1 MIITKIKVTN
11 FRNIKSLTWEPS
23 SQLNIIYG
31 NNGQGKTSLIEAM
44 WLFTGAK
51 SFTHTKD
58 KDLIKNDQQFYLLNC
73 WFKDGNQSASA
84 QIRYNGKKQVV
95 FNNVKYKNTV
105 ALMGKLCC
113 VVFAPNHLEFIKSS
127 PEKRRSFIDLAIS
140 QIDQNY
146 MRSVIEYLRALKQRN
161 SLLKAI
167 LHGRASSDM
176 LLDWDLVL
184 ARAGAK
190 IISRRLWYTDLLAK
204 TASKIYCNISNNAEK
219 LNIIYS
225 KANWFGKSQEELEN
239 ILIKTFEHNRKQDIH
254 TGFTNLGVHRD
265 DLEIKLNGFS
275 IKSYGSQ
282 GQQRSSIISLKLA
295 ECEILS
301 EEKKVAPIVFLDD
314 ILSELDSKRQ
324 EQLLACLSGRQVF
337 ITCCDKIDLPAEK
350 PSYYLMKDGSLL
362 N

>member
-1 MIITKIKVTN
+1 MW
-11 FRNIKSLTWEPS
+11 FLRLT
-23 SQLNIIYG
+23 
-31 NNGQGKTSLIEAM
+31 T
-44 WLFTGAK
+44 
-51 SFTHTKD
+51 
-58 KDLIKNDQQFYLLNC
+58 
-73 WFKDGNQSASA
+73 
-84 QIRYNGKKQVV
+84 
-95 FNNVKYKNTV
+95 
-105 ALMGKLCC
+105 
-113 VVFAPNHLEFIKSS
+113 
-127 PEKRRSFIDLAIS
+127 EKRRSFIDLAIS

-146 MRSVIEYLRALKQRN
+146 MRSVIEYSHALKQRN
-161 SLLKAI
+161 SLLKSI

-184 ARAGAK
+184 ARTGAK

-219 LNIIYS
+219 LDIIYS

-239 ILIKTFEHNRKQDIH
+239 ILIKTFEHNQKQDIH

-314 ILSELDSKRQ
+314 ILSELDSKRR

-337 ITCCDKIDLPAEK
+337 VTCCDKIDLPAEK

-362 N
+362 S

>member
-1 MIITKIKVTN
+1 MIITKIKVNN

-23 SQLNIIYG
+23 PKLNIIYG

-58 KDLIKNDQQFYLLNC
+58 KELIKNDQQFYLLNC
-73 WFKDGNQSASA
+73 LFKDGNQSALA
-84 QIRYNGKKQVV
+84 QIRYSGKKQVI
-95 FNNVKYKNTV
+95 FNNIKYKNTV

-113 VVFAPNHLEFIKSS
+113 VVFAPNHLELIKDS
-127 PEKRRSFIDLAIS
+127 PERRRNFIDLAIS
-140 QIDQNY
+140 QIDQSY
-146 MRSVIEYLRALKQRN
+146 MRSVIEYSHALKQRN

-167 LHGRASSDM
+167 LHSKASGDM
-176 LLDWDLVL
+176 LLDWNLVL

-219 LNIIYS
+219 LDIVYS

-239 ILIKTFEHNRKQDIH
+239 ILIKTFEHNQKQDIH
-254 TGFTNLGVHRD
+254 TGFTNLGSHRD
-265 DLEIKLNGFS
+265 DLAIKLNGFF
-275 IKSYGSQ
+275 IKNYGSQ

-301 EEKKVAPIVFLDD
+301 NEKKVAPIVFLDD
-314 ILSELDSKRQ
+314 ILSELDAKRR
-324 EQLLACLSGRQVF
+324 EQLLACLSGKQVF
-337 ITCCDKIDLPAEK
+337 VTCCDKIDLPTEVT
-350 PSYYLMKDGSLL
+350 SYYLMKDGNLL